1 MTVPGMTGPGST
13 PMRLTGPLPHHDG
26 SALHA
31 PQQADLGVQALLRVR
46 IPAGWGRATRV
57 WLRSIHD
64 GEPRYTPCTNLG
76 SADGWVWWEAA
87 MTVTNPVARYRFLL
101 EVPDGPLEPDGGPA
115 GGAARSQA
123 DSEAGSAAGSAGG
136 RLRYWSLNAQGLF
149 NRDVSD
155 YADFRLATFPAAPQW
170 LRTATMYQVFPD
182 RFARS
187 TATLEAGSPAAPGSD
202 LPGSDL
208 PGSDLPER
216 GFPEWA
222 VPCSWDTTEVQ
233 GTGPQ
238 TPYQFYGGDL
248 GGITEKLD
256 HIQQLGADVIYLT
269 PFFPARS
276 NHRYDAST
284 FAAVDPLLGGDQA
297 LAELVA
303 AAHARGL
310 KVMGDL
316 TANHTGDAHEWFRRA
331 LAEPDSEEAG
341 YYHFHEDGT
350 GYEAWYGVA
359 SLPKLNWT
367 SDALRER
374 FVLADDSPVARWLKP
389 PFNLDGWRI
398 DVGNMTGRLGATDL
412 NQDVAR
418 LIAGRVREINPDAA
432 LLAEATNDAAPDF
445 TGEHWHGAM
454 TYSNF
459 TRPLWSWLAGDA
471 AHVNFFGTPLPGPNR
486 NGAEDFLA
494 THLDL
499 AAAFSWDVRQQNM
512 NALNSHDTARAATVM
527 IDGGQ
532 LLGAVLMFALPGV
545 PVVFAGDEFGLEG
558 HNGEASRTP
567 MPWNDPARVRTDLRG
582 DYAALTALRRNQPAL
597 TGGGIRWL
605 YAHGDAM
612 AFIRETGDGSVLVA
626 VARAA
631 AEVVLPAGTLTGAQL
646 AALAEAPAYATGPV
660 DAVRMAP
667 GQGRADAAPPSALI
681 CTRGAAA
688 AVWVLPGTPRPQP
701 AAGRA

>member
-1 MTVPGMTGPGST
+1 MTGLGTTGPGSNGFG
-13 PMRLTGPLPHHDG
+13 RAGTGTLGLLPHHDG
-26 SALHA
+26 SGLHA
-31 PQQADLGVQALLRVR
+31 PEQAALGDEAILRVR
-46 IPAGWGRATRV
+46 VPAGWGRAARV

-64 GEPRYTPCTNLG
+64 GEPRYAPCSNLG
-76 SADGWVWWEAA
+76 EADGWVWWQAA

-101 EVPDGPLEPDGGPA
+101 EVPAGHTAADDGGS
-115 GGAARSQA
+115 GAA
-123 DSEAGSAAGSAGG
+123 AGE
-136 RLRYWSLNAQGLF
+136 LRYWSLNAQGLF
-149 NRDVSD
+149 SRDVSD
-155 YADFRLATFPAAPQW
+155 YADFRLTTFPAAPQW
-170 LRTATMYQVFPD
+170 LRRGTMYQIFPD

-187 TATLEAGSPAAPGSD
+187 ARGSAHAVPD
-202 LPGSDL
+202 
-208 PGSDLPER
+208 
-216 GFPEWA
+216 WA
-222 VPCSWDTTEVQ
+222 VPCDWDSTQVQ
-233 GTGPQ
+233 GASAQ
-238 TPYQFYGGDL
+238 TPVQFYGGDL
-248 GGITEKLD
+248 HGITEHLD
-256 HIQQLGADVIYLT
+256 HIRQLGADVIYLT

-284 FAAVDPLLGGDQA
+284 FASVDPLLGGDLA
-297 LAELVA
+297 LVELVE

-316 TANHTGDAHEWFRRA
+316 TANHSGDAHEWFRHA

-341 YYHFHEDGT
+341 YYHFNEDRT
-350 GYEAWYGVA
+350 GYEAWYGVP
-359 SLPKLNWT
+359 SLPKLNWA
-367 SDALRER
+367 SPGLKER

-418 LIAGRVREINPDAA
+418 LIADRVRAINPEAA

-445 TGEHWHGAM
+445 SGEHWHGAM

-486 NGAEDFLA
+486 TRAEDFLA

-499 AAAFSWDVRQQNM
+499 SAAFSWAVRQQNM

-532 LLGAVLMFALPGV
+532 RLGAALMFTLPGV
-545 PVVFAGDEFGLEG
+545 PVVFAGDEFGLKG

-567 MPWNDPARVRTDLRG
+567 MPWNDPDRILDDFRE
-582 DYAALTALRRNQPAL
+582 DYAALAALRRDQPAL
-597 TGGGIRWL
+597 AGGGIRWL
-605 YAHGDAM
+605 HAHGDAL
-612 AFIRETGDGSVLVA
+612 AFVRETARSSVLVV

-631 AEVVLPAGTLTGAQL
+631 AEVKLPAGILTDAQFGALDGDPVFSTDQFST
-646 AALAEAPAYATGPV
+646 APFSTASFSTAPPGDV
-660 DAVRMAP
+660 QIRVGGAAP
-667 GQGRADAAPPSALI
+667 GALI
-681 CTRGAAA
+681 CTRGPAAG
-688 AVWVLPGTPRPQP
+688 VWVLPGTPLPGATPPR
-701 AAGRA
+701 AAQSCAPESAP

>member
-1 MTVPGMTGPGST
+1 MTGLGSGSVWPG
-13 PMRLTGPLPHHDG
+13 RALGLLPHHDG
-26 SALHA
+26 SGLHA
-31 PQQADLGVQALLRVR
+31 PQQVAPGDEALLRVR
-46 IPAGWGRATRV
+46 VPAGWGRATRV
-57 WLRSIHD
+57 WLRSIQD
-64 GEPRYTPCTNLG
+64 GEPRYAPCTSLG
-76 SADGWVWWEAA
+76 EADGWVWWEAT

-101 EVPDGPLEPDGGPA
+101 EVPAGQTDTDDGGP
-115 GGAARSQA
+115 GREPG
-123 DSEAGSAAGSAGG
+123 GSAGG
-136 RLRYWSLNAQGLF
+136 AHGASSGAAGRRAALLEPERAGPLQPGRLRLRGLP
-149 NRDVSD
+149 
-155 YADFRLATFPAAPQW
+155 ADH
-170 LRTATMYQVFPD
+170 V
-182 RFARS
+182 
-187 TATLEAGSPAAPGSD
+187 PGSAAVAPPGHDVPD
-202 LPGSDL
+202 LSGPL
-208 PGSDLPER
+208 CPLRR
-216 GFPEWA
+216 GRRPQSSVPDWA
-222 VPCSWDTTEVQ
+222 VPCSWDTTPVE
-233 GTGPQ
+233 GSGPQ

-248 GGITEKLD
+248 AGITEKLD

-284 FAAVDPLLGGDQA
+284 FASVDPLLGGDRA
-297 LAELVA
+297 LVELVE

-316 TANHTGDAHEWFRRA
+316 TANHSGDAHEWFRQA

-341 YYHFHEDGT
+341 YYYFNDDHT
-350 GYEAWYGVA
+350 GYEAWYGVP
-359 SLPKLNWT
+359 SLPKLNWA
-367 SDALRER
+367 SQGLKER

-418 LIAGRVREINPDAA
+418 LIADRVREINPDAA

-445 TGEHWHGAM
+445 SGEHWHGAM

-486 NGAEDFLA
+486 TGAEDFLA

-532 LLGAVLMFALPGV
+532 RLGAALMFTMPGV
-545 PVVFAGDEFGLEG
+545 PVVFAGDEFGLKG

-567 MPWNDPARVRTDLRG
+567 MPWNDPDRILADLRE
-582 DYAALTALRRNQPAL
+582 DYAALAALRRDQPAL

-605 YAHGDAM
+605 HAHGDAL
-612 AFIRETGDGSVLVA
+612 AFVRETAGSSVLVV

-631 AEVVLPAGTLTGAQL
+631 AEVTLPAGMLTDAQL
-646 AALAEAPAYATGPV
+646 GALDGSPRIQPPTASTPVSEHSSRWRTGRSG
-660 DAVRMAP
+660 RMA
-667 GQGRADAAPPSALI
+667 
-681 CTRGAAA
+681 
-688 AVWVLPGTPRPQP
+688 RPQAP
-701 AAGRA
+701 

>member
-1 MTVPGMTGPGST
+1 MTGLG
-13 PMRLTGPLPHHDG
+13 MAGPLPHHDG
-26 SALHA
+26 SGLHA
-31 PQQADLGVQALLRVR
+31 PQQVALGEEALLRVR
-46 IPAGWGRATRV
+46 VPAGWGRAGRV
-57 WLRSIHD
+57 WLRSIQD
-64 GEPRYTPCTNLG
+64 GEPRYEPCTGLG
-76 SADGWVWWEAA
+76 ESEGWVWWEAP

-101 EVPDGPLEPDGGPA
+101 EVPDGRSEPDGGA
-115 GGAARSQA
+115 
-123 DSEAGSAAGSAGG
+123 AGG

-149 NRDVSD
+149 SRDVSD
-155 YADFRLATFPAAPQW
+155 YADFRLTTFPAAPEW
-170 LRTATMYQVFPD
+170 LRGGTMYQIFPD

-187 TATLEAGSPAAPGSD
+187 AADHRAPDHPAPD
-202 LPGSDL
+202 
-208 PGSDLPER
+208 
-216 GFPEWA
+216 WA
-222 VPCSWDTTEVQ
+222 VPCSWDTPVE
-233 GTGPQ
+233 GSGPR

-248 GGITEKLD
+248 AGITGKLD
-256 HIQQLGADVIYLT
+256 HIQRLGADVIYLT

-284 FAAVDPLLGGDQA
+284 FASVDPLLGGDRA
-297 LAELVA
+297 LVELVE

-316 TANHTGDAHEWFRRA
+316 TANHSGDAHEWFQQA
-331 LAEPDSEEAG
+331 LAEPASMEAG
-341 YYHFHEDGT
+341 YYYFTDDHT

-367 SDALRER
+367 SQGLKQR

-412 NQDVAR
+412 NHDVAR
-418 LIAGRVREINPDAA
+418 LIADRVREINPDAA

-445 TGEHWHGAM
+445 SGEHWHGAM

-486 NGAEDFLA
+486 TGAEDFLA

-527 IDGGQ
+527 FDGGQ
-532 LLGAVLMFALPGV
+532 RLGAVLMFTMPGV
-545 PVVFAGDEFGLEG
+545 PVVFAGDEFGLKG

-567 MPWNDPARVRTDLRG
+567 MPWNEPDRVLADLRD
-582 DYAALTALRRNQPAL
+582 DYATLAALRRDRPAL

-605 YAHGDAM
+605 YAHGDAL
-612 AFIRETGDGSVLVA
+612 AFVRETAASSVLVV

-631 AEVVLPAGTLTGAQL
+631 AEVKLQAGMLTDAQL
-646 AALAEAPAYATGPV
+646 AGLDGNPSFATGLINV
-660 DAVRMAP
+660 
-667 GQGRADAAPPSALI
+667 GQIRADGAASGALI

-688 AVWVLPGTPRPQP
+688 GVWVLPGTPLPGATQLGATP
-701 AAGRA
+701 

>member
-1 MTVPGMTGPGST
+1 MTGLGGSGFGVAGPGT
-13 PMRLTGPLPHHDG
+13 LGLLPHHDG
-26 SALHA
+26 SGLHA
-31 PQQADLGVQALLRVR
+31 PQKAARGDEVRLRVR
-46 IPAGWGRATRV
+46 VPAGWGRATRV

-64 GEPRYTPCTNLG
+64 GEPRYAPCTSLG
-76 SADGWVWWEAA
+76 EADGWAWWEAA

-101 EVPDGPLEPDGGPA
+101 EVPVGQTDPDDGGP
-115 GGAARSQA
+115 GRGPG
-123 DSEAGSAAGSAGG
+123 GSASGSAGTTSG
-136 RLRYWSLNAQGLF
+136 PAARELRYWSLNAQGLF
-149 NRDVSD
+149 SRDVSD
-155 YADFRLATFPAAPQW
+155 YADFRLTTFPAAPQW
-170 LRTATMYQVFPD
+170 LRRGTMYQIFPD

-187 TATLEAGSPAAPGSD
+187 AGSSEQPAAD
-202 LPGSDL
+202 
-208 PGSDLPER
+208 
-216 GFPEWA
+216 WA
-222 VPCSWDTTEVQ
+222 VPCSWDTTPVE
-233 GTGPQ
+233 GSGPQ

-248 GGITEKLD
+248 AGITGKLD

-284 FAAVDPLLGGDQA
+284 FASVDPLLGGDKA
-297 LAELVA
+297 LVELVE

-316 TANHTGDAHEWFRRA
+316 TANHSGDAHEWFRQA
-331 LAEPDSEEAG
+331 VAEPDSEEAG
-341 YYHFHEDGT
+341 YYYFNDDHT
-350 GYEAWYGVA
+350 GYEAWYGVP
-359 SLPKLNWT
+359 SLPKLNWA
-367 SDALRER
+367 SQGLRER

-418 LIAGRVREINPDAA
+418 LIADRVREINPDAA

-445 TGEHWHGAM
+445 SGEHWHGAM

-486 NGAEDFLA
+486 TGAEDFLA

-527 IDGGQ
+527 VDGGQ
-532 LLGAVLMFALPGV
+532 RLGAVLMFTMPGV
-545 PVVFAGDEFGLEG
+545 PVVFAGDEFGLKG

-567 MPWNDPARVRTDLRG
+567 MPWNDPVRVLADLRE
-582 DYAALTALRRNQPAL
+582 DYAALAALRRDQPAL
-597 TGGGIRWL
+597 TGGGLRWL
-605 YAHGDAM
+605 YAHGDAL
-612 AFIRETGDGSVLVA
+612 AFVRETAGNSVLVV

-631 AEVVLPAGTLTGAQL
+631 AEVALPPGVLTGAQFE
-646 AALAEAPAYATGPV
+646 ALAEAPAFTGGHVSAGP
-660 DAVRMAP
+660 ANTNPASGGP
-667 GQGRADAAPPSALI
+667 GTGGQIRADGGASSALI
-681 CTRGAAA
+681 CTLGPAAG
-688 AVWVLPGTPRPQP
+688 VWVLPGTPLP
-701 AAGRA
+701 RAPLPGATP

>member
-1 MTVPGMTGPGST
+1 MTGQG
-13 PMRLTGPLPHHDG
+13 MAGLLPHHDG
-26 SALHA
+26 SGLHA
-31 PQQADLGVQALLRVR
+31 PQHVALGNEALLRVR
-46 IPAGWGRATRV
+46 VPAGWGRATRV
-57 WLRSIHD
+57 WLRSIQD
-64 GEPRYTPCTNLG
+64 GEPRYEPCAGLG
-76 SADGWVWWEAA
+76 EADGWAWWEAA

-101 EVPDGPLEPDGGPA
+101 EA
-115 GGAARSQA
+115 GA
-123 DSEAGSAAGSAGG
+123 
-136 RLRYWSLNAQGLF
+136 RYWTLNAQGLF
-149 NRDVSD
+149 SRDVSD
-155 YADFRLATFPAAPQW
+155 YADFRLTTFPAAPQW
-170 LRTATMYQVFPD
+170 LRTGTMYQIFPD

-187 TATLEAGSPAAPGSD
+187 APAHPVPD
-202 LPGSDL
+202 WTVPD
-208 PGSDLPER
+208 
-216 GFPEWA
+216 WA
-222 VPCSWDTTEVQ
+222 VPCSWDTTPVE
-233 GTGPQ
+233 GTGPD
-238 TPYQFYGGDL
+238 TPYQFFGGDL

-284 FAAVDPLLGGDQA
+284 FASVDPLLGGEKA
-297 LAELVA
+297 LVELVE

-316 TANHTGDAHEWFRRA
+316 TANHSGDAHEWFRRA
-331 LAEPDSEEAG
+331 LAEPGCAEAG
-341 YYHFHEDGT
+341 YYYFNGDHSE
-350 GYEAWYGVA
+350 YEAWYGVP

-367 SDALRER
+367 SEGLRER

-398 DVGNMTGRLGATDL
+398 DVANMTGRLGATDR

-418 LIAGRVREINPDAA
+418 LIAGRVREINPEAA

-445 TGEHWHGAM
+445 SGEHWHGAM

-471 AHVNFFGTPLPGPNR
+471 RHVNFFGTPLPGPNR
-486 NGAEDFLA
+486 TGAEDFLA

-499 AAAFSWDVRQQNM
+499 AAAFSWGVRQQNM

-532 LLGAVLMFALPGV
+532 RLGAVLMFTLPGV
-545 PVVFAGDEFGLEG
+545 PVLFAGDEFGLKG

-567 MPWNDPARVRTDLRG
+567 MPWNDPERVLDDLRD
-582 DYAALTALRRNQPAL
+582 DYAALAALRRDQPAL

-605 YAHGDAM
+605 YAQGDAL
-612 AFIRETGDGSVLVA
+612 AFVRETAAGSVLVV

-631 AEVVLPAGTLTGAQL
+631 ADVHLAPGALSAAQL
-646 AALAEAPAYATGPV
+646 GALAADPAFSAGQIGAGPGS
-660 DAVRMAP
+660 
-667 GQGRADAAPPSALI
+667 GQIRADGTDSGALI
-681 CTRGAAA
+681 RTRGPAAG
-688 AVWVLPGTPRPQP
+688 VWILPGTPRPATPVPGAMPPGATPQSTP
-701 AAGRA
+701 